1 MDGSLRTRKDSTAVG
16 NRDGETKRTGL
27 KQPELFEAS
36 GLLLPLLFGPVLS
49 CTPPTVIPLCSPC
62 IVGAGGKRGD
72 RGAEG
77 QCDSLQSSLQ
87 LLRSF
92 QP

>member
-49 CTPPTVIPLCSPC
+49 CTPPRSSHSAPHASLEQ
-62 IVGAGGKRGD
+62 GGN
-72 RGAEG
+72 AETEG
-77 QCDSLQSSLQ
+77 QRGNAIVCNHLF
-87 LLRSF
+87 SF
-92 QP
+92 